1 MGSFS
6 EILNLRSG
14 STKLLHPTAII
25 RSPKL
30 FLLGSAV
37 PGRAWVF
44 CPGDD
49 LLAHLLT
56 CPSGHPHASVH
67 SPFAPIRYGGDFLS
81 SREPGGLREAFIPVW
96 QCRIGNSVHC
106 QVKRCSQR
114 KDKWL
119 KENVGLVFKTAT
131 AWVPSS
137 CRLTFP
143 RPHGMLVNTS
153 TARLSSTFSP
163 WTVISMRCTVK
174 TQGFLKSYNH
184 KNHCY

>member
-1 MGSFS
+1 MISWLICS
-6 EILNLRSG
+6 LVPLDIPMPPSI
-14 STKLLHPTAII
+14 PP
-25 RSPKL
+25 SPPL
-30 FLLGSAV
+30 DTVGISSPAGGLAPLV
-37 PGRAWVF
+37 P
-44 CPGDD
+44 
-49 LLAHLLT
+49 
-56 CPSGHPHASVH
+56 
-67 SPFAPIRYGGDFLS
+67 
-81 SREPGGLREAFIPVW
+81 REPGGLREAFIPVW